1 MEKACNKR
9 AWHFLAKGNPSG
21 QGKRSGPAY
30 SLTSARDGHSQ
41 GKVSLLCQGHREKEI
56 SGEI

>member
-1 MEKACNKR
+1 MEKACNKGG
-9 AWHFLAKGNPSG
+9 WLFLAKGNPSG

-41 GKVSLLCQGHREKEI
+41 EKVSLLCQDHREKEI
-56 SGEI
+56 PGGI